1 MLNFLID
8 PRTNQVA
15 GDSQQ
20 HLNEKNLS
28 LGFESTDAAMM
39 AGIRVRPADLA
50 RLLGVS
56 KQAVSKWVSDGRIVL
71 GLDGRVDPRL
81 AINRLLSTGDPS
93 RLRSKFLAPII
104 AEVTASRKRI
114 ADLEQRLSEEVENA
128 AFHEGASIELV
139 VLLEALQ
146 TDLIFSWPALRA
158 APESKALAAIRA
170 WIEAVQLTGGSKDV
184 MIADFLAAPA
194 KKKEEGA
201 DFESA
206 GEVLE

>member
-1 MLNFLID
+1 MNDYLD
-8 PRTNQVA
+8 PRTNQVV
-15 GDSQQ
+15 GDSPQY
-20 HLNEKNLS
+20 LNEKNLS

-56 KQAVSKWVSDGRIVL
+56 KQAVSKWVADGRIVL

-93 RLRSKFLAPII
+93 RLRAKFLAPII
-104 AEVTASRKRI
+104 VEVTASRKRI
-114 ADLEQRLSEEVENA
+114 ADLEKRLAEEAEDA
-128 AFHEGASIELV
+128 AFHEAASIELAM
-139 VLLEALQ
+139 LLEALQ
-146 TDLIFSWPALRA
+146 MDLLFSWSELRA
-158 APESKALAAIRA
+158 APEAKAIAAIRA
-170 WIEAVQLTGGSKDV
+170 WIEAVQITGGPKDV

-201 DFESA
+201 DSESA
-206 GEVLE
+206 GEALE

>member
-1 MLNFLID
+1 
-8 PRTNQVA
+8 
-15 GDSQQ
+15 
-20 HLNEKNLS
+20 
-28 LGFESTDAAMM
+28 MM

-56 KQAVSKWVSDGRIVL
+56 KQAVSKWVADGRIVL
-71 GLDGRVDPRL
+71 GLDGRVDPRA

-93 RLRSKFLAPII
+93 RLRAKFLAPII
-104 AEVTASRKRI
+104 SEVTASRQRI
-114 ADLEQRLSEEVENA
+114 ADLERRLAAEIEET

-146 TDLIFSWPALRA
+146 TDLMFSWPALRA
-158 APESKALAAIRA
+158 APEAKALAAIRA
-170 WIEAVQLTGGSKDV
+170 WIEAVQITGGPKDV

-201 DFESA
+201 
-206 GEVLE
+206 G